1 MVGFAPLSA
10 SHGTAVRMRAVIDDL
25 VALGA
30 RPVAV
35 AVGQPA
41 EDSPAE
47 PDAVGVPVVAVATS
61 SKATLLPVLAWHLR
75 ALAPELDAV
84 MLESA
89 MFAPAVS
96 IAHLRLPVIWDVC
109 ELEGL
114 HYRRLPPTARNL
126 AYRGAWWLLEQW
138 AARRAEVTVPIS
150 TEEARWCGRLLP
162 VTNGRLIVV
171 GHRVPGRRR
180 PDPVVGVSAGPVRQA
195 CLVFVGNVSAKHNAH
210 AAGWILSE
218 LAPRL
223 DPGARL
229 LLVGPGTE
237 RLSRPDRT
245 GADVQCLGEV
255 ADLGEVLG
263 PDVIGLAPL
272 ASGAGVKTK
281 VLDYLAYGCR
291 VLATPVALEGIRDI
305 PGTRSVELGD
315 FPSTVADLL
324 AHQENEEERERRV
337 SSQYEWLDANA
348 SPATTRTGWSA
359 VLGRLGWPGP

>member
-10 SHGTAVRMRAVIDDL
+10 SHGMAVRMRATLDDL
-25 VALGA
+25 VAIGA

-41 EDSPAE
+41 DDSPAE

-61 SKATLLPVLAWHLR
+61 SKATLLPALAWRLR
-75 ALAPELDAV
+75 DLAPDLDAV
-84 MLESA
+84 VLESA

-96 IAHLRLPVIWDVC
+96 LARLRLPVIWDVT

-114 HYRRLPPTARNL
+114 HYRRLPSTARNL
-126 AYRGAWWLLEQW
+126 AYRSAWWLLEQW

-162 VTNGRLIVV
+162 VTTGRLVVV
-171 GHRVPGRRR
+171 GHRVPERRWA
-180 PDPVVGVSAGPVRQA
+180 DSAGDAACSVRQT

-223 DPGARL
+223 DPRARL

-237 RLSRPDRT
+237 HLSRPDRK
-245 GADVQCLGEV
+245 GASVECLGEV

-324 AHQENEEERERRV
+324 AHQESEEERERRV
-337 SSQYEWLDANA
+337 RSQYEWLDANA
-348 SPATTRTGWSA
+348 SPATTRAGWSA